1 MRDKLISWFI
11 WAIIWWVIVF
21 WYWSIFSSNKWPG
34 FMGDWFRNT
43 GSWQMMGERPMRGS
57 WQTMGERP
65 TGARTMSWQTQTW
78 E

>member
-34 FMGDWFRNT
+34 FMW
-43 GSWQMMGERPMRGS
+43 ERPMGGS
-57 WQTMGERP
+57 WQTMWERP